1 MSDTEKR
8 YNFNEGFKA
17 NEVEYKAVDVI
28 YNDGSKKRIDDVIYL
43 QTIDYD
49 DLENVFSVYSDGN
62 LTAAL
67 VQQIKNNVAKDLSA
81 KLYSLFMESVKNTVI
96 GNAEKTYKIRDTAE
110 VIGSM

>member
-8 YNFNEGFKA
+8 YNFNEGYEA
-17 NEVEYKAVDVI
+17 GEVDYKAVDVI
-28 YNDGSKKRIDDVIYL
+28 YDDGSKKRIDDVVYL

-62 LTAAL
+62 LTPELAK
-67 VQQIKNNVAKDLSA
+67 QIKKNVARDLSA

-96 GNAEKTYKIRDTAE
+96 GNAEKTYRTKDTAE
-110 VIGSM
+110 LIGNM